1 MGGED
6 TALINAVSNTLTNL
20 PGFVVPLLGVALR
33 RLSGSLLPLFVCAS
47 AFQLATGGAFVSTVL
62 SILHRCDE
70 RTPRPKG
77 CGDGR
82 RRWLRCGRRASCW
95 RSETHEDD
103 VSGTTRPCHSTG
115 AGTGVVMRFWALPN
129 RPQASGRSATH

>member
-62 SILHRCDE
+62 SILHLCDE
-70 RTPRPKG
+70 RTRLKVVVAAG
-77 CGDGR
+77 GVGFGAAGARAAGGAR
-82 RRWLRCGRRASCW
+82 RT
-95 RSETHEDD
+95 ET
-103 VSGTTRPCHSTG
+103 TG
-115 AGTGVVMRFWALPN
+115 AI
-129 RPQASGRSATH
+129 